1 MSWAAV
7 NPILE
12 RELRARFRGRRSFLM
27 LTLFVLV
34 EIGVFVLL
42 FASSVLQD
50 AAPVPAAQL
59 GRRSVLDDATLLQHD
74 DAVELPH
81 RR

>member
-1 MSWAAV
+1 M

-42 FASSVLQD
+42 FASSVLNDPGRAILENTSPGRQ
-50 AAPVPAAQL
+50 AAVGAST
-59 GRRSVLDDATLLQHD
+59 RRI
-74 DAVELPH
+74 EP
-81 RR
+81 RRFGPCQALRL